1 MKLNISKCSKMQV
14 GKNNNSFAYSIN
26 EHRLKGIDKE
36 EDLGITIDNSFK
48 FRTQCIEARN
58 KANKTLGFINKNVS
72 YKSKEV
78 IKSLYN
84 SYVRPHLE
92 YCVQVWKPHFKQDI
106 QLLESVQRRRQ
117 S

>member
-1 MKLNISKCSKMQV
+1 MQV

-26 EHRLKGIDKE
+26 EHWLKDIDKE

-58 KANKTLGFINKNVS
+58 KANKTLGFINKKVS
-72 YKSKEV
+72 YISKEV
-78 IKSLYN
+78 IKYLYD

-92 YCVQVWKPHFKQDI
+92 YCVQV
-106 QLLESVQRRRQ
+106 
-117 S
+117 